1 MEFVRACLEGQVV
14 EAESM
19 LDANPQIIERD
30 LVCAGMAG
38 EVEVF
43 ERILEKEPGLAWAKL
58 GPLSWEPLLYLAF
71 SHLHRRGGR
80 SERVATCARKLIAVG
95 ANPNA
100 ADIRDKRSAL
110 HGACGVT
117 FNLPLTDVLL
127 EAGANPNDPE
137 ALYHACETHD
147 LRFVQRL
154 YAKGADRGTLS
165 FYIKHKVD
173 YRDLEGVRWFLEQ
186 GADPNADEADTL
198 VHRLIVRGMGVEAL
212 ELAIEHHAN
221 LVSLYRGEVTP
232 YTLAAR
238 RGDAAVAELLAAR
251 GLENPL
257 HDVDRFFLA
266 CGRGDEFSIALALEA
281 SPDLVENLPVDTDET
296 GFGLAG
302 TGVLSHM
309 ALCGNRRALE
319 LALDAGMDIEAT
331 GWMGGGPLH
340 FAAMAGHPDCVE
352 LLLDRGA
359 APHAKT
365 AAGATPLDWMSD
377 GLGGWNTDENYAA
390 VLEQLIGAGLR
401 PEWNFST
408 GREVVDAV
416 LRKHGVLIGPL

>member
-1 MEFVRACLEGQVV
+1 VEFVRACLEGQLA

-19 LDANPQIIERD
+19 LEGNPQIIERD

-43 ERILEKEPGLAWAKL
+43 DRILGKEPGLAWAKL

-80 SERVATCARKLIAVG
+80 SERVATCAQKLISVG

-110 HGACGVT
+110 YGACGVT

-127 EAGANPNDPE
+127 EAGANANDSE

-154 YAKGADRGTLS
+154 YDKGADPKTLS

-173 YRDLEGVRWFLEQ
+173 YRDLAGVRWFLER

-198 VHRLIVRGMGVEAL
+198 VHRLILRGLGVEAL
-212 ELAIEHHAN
+212 ELAVEHGAN
-221 LVSLYRGEVTP
+221 LASLYRGEITP

-238 RGDAAVAELLAAR
+238 RGDAAVAELLASR

-266 CGRGDEFSIALALEA
+266 CGKGDEFAIALLLEA
-281 SPDLVENLPVDTDET
+281 TPNLVENLPVDTDET
-296 GFGLAG
+296 GFTLAG
-302 TGVLSHM
+302 TGVLSHLAM
-309 ALCGNRRALE
+309 LGNRSALE
-319 LALDAGMDIEAT
+319 LALNAGMNLEAT
-331 GWMGGGPLH
+331 GWMGGTPLH
-340 FAAMAGHPDCVE
+340 FAAMAGHADCVE
-352 LLLDRGA
+352 LLLQRGA
-359 APHAKT
+359 LPHAATEGGET
-365 AAGATPLDWMSD
+365 ALDWMGK
-377 GLGGWNTDENYAA
+377 GLGGWNTDENYAI

-408 GREVVDAV
+408 GREAVDAV